1 MPGRVD
7 WGARDGN
14 EIEAVLA
21 NLLYNKHGRAI
32 RVRPGQGDFGID
44 IIVPATENV
53 EPWDVYQVKKYAANL
68 NASQKAKIVES
79 FSRMLIGIV
88 RQNLPINDWHL
99 VTPLDPT
106 VINDL
111 RGWFADL
118 PEAAITR
125 AKNLKKKPLTDD
137 EEATVRAWLDTPG
150 RTIEWEGLP
159 FCDTLAAEYWY
170 VVDYYLHG
178 GRDRIRDATDS
189 VAGLLAGDM
198 KARERSTA
206 EPGEG
211 PAALLEPSE
220 IVGHLTLLD
229 SVLDTDPHFI
239 YGHDISPNEP
249 EVKYEQNLVAA
260 AQLRLPNGR
269 WLTFR
274 IYQRSEQSLEERPF
288 PMHLQFNFE
297 DGSPEHAAFEH
308 WKKYGKPFEAPATF
322 SADLPGGL
330 GAENKDGIVSVA
342 APHARDN
349 FRLRMRV
356 VAPDAVTL
364 AELEFDMHSTA
375 GTDGQGA
382 WAAGK
387 DSSGVLENEGY
398 YDVAP
403 GATQRVN
410 FTLQALAG
418 QVAAAVQ
425 PAVRFARH
433 LEAPNKIQLS
443 GPVGLF
449 KDLIELSGAEG
460 MVPPS
465 IDRFV
470 TSLETIQTRTNHVI
484 RIPDVTQLTNGE
496 VRMIHRAAALISGDI
511 HVATWNQQTILGVEP
526 GTIWAGAHLQIQVN
540 IPLRVTIDG
549 TEFELGTVEQTV
561 LSAVVVSVDGST
573 VRIEPNLND
582 TVHECLVPAPQSG
595 KAPAGNVAVRSR
607 PYPGQVANPIEP
619 DQTDPMA

>member
-44 IIVPATENV
+44 IIVPATENA

-68 NASQKAKIVES
+68 NASQKAKIVGS
-79 FSRMLIGIV
+79 FSRMLIGMV
-88 RQNLPINDWHL
+88 RENLPINDWHL

-106 VINDL
+106 VIKDL
-111 RGWFADL
+111 RGWFVDL
-118 PEAAITR
+118 PEAAITH
-125 AKNLKKKPLTDD
+125 AKNLKKKPLADD

-150 RTIEWEGLP
+150 RRIDWEGLP

-189 VAGLLAGDM
+189 IAGLLTGDM
-198 KARERSTA
+198 KARERTTA

-249 EVKYEQNLVAA
+249 EVKYEPNLVAA
-260 AQLRLPNGR
+260 AQLRLPNGK

-274 IYQRSEQSLEERPF
+274 IYQRSEQSLEERPI

-322 SADLPGGL
+322 SVDLPGGL
-330 GAENKDGIVSVA
+330 GAENKEGIASVA

-349 FRLRMRV
+349 YRLRMRV
-356 VAPDAVTL
+356 VTPDAVTL
-364 AELEFDMHSTA
+364 AELEFDMYSTA

-387 DSSGVLENEGY
+387 DPSGVLENEGY
-398 YDVAP
+398 YDV
-403 GATQRVN
+403 
-410 FTLQALAG
+410 
-418 QVAAAVQ
+418 
-425 PAVRFARH
+425 
-433 LEAPNKIQLS
+433 S
-443 GPVGLF
+443 
-449 KDLIELSGAEG
+449 IELNGAEG

-470 TSLETIQTRTNHVI
+470 TSLATIQTRTNHVI

-496 VRMIHRAAALISGDI
+496 VRMIHRAAALISGDT

-526 GTIWAGAHLQIQVN
+526 GAISAGEHLQIQVDV
-540 IPLRVTIDG
+540 PLRVTIDG
-549 TEFELGTVEQTV
+549 AELELGSVEQTV
-561 LSAVVVSVDGST
+561 LSAVVVSAAGST

-582 TVHECLVPAPQSG
+582 TIHERLVPAPQAG

-607 PYPGQVANPIEP
+607 PHPEHVANPIEP
-619 DQTDPMA
+619 GPTDTTA